1 MCILVFMWVTNNWS
15 GCCLGFRLCY
25 LPLDLFSLAGLP
37 CLGSVRENAL
47 IPDATWY
54 ATWVILKWSSGTHN
68 RKVGPYPCHVSVQT
82 RWYMINPCGLKRE
95 GECSTEEW
103 TTAMAVSSWPWAN
116 STVYIQ
122 KRKQLSQQQIHNTQ
136 WLSLLSLCCLEHRS
150 KDLLVVGIPSTWKT
164 VRHSALGLCLHLT
177 FHCQLPGQFNRF
189 IAYCCQP
196 GHMPPS

>member
-1 MCILVFMWVTNNWS
+1 MFSAS
-15 GCCLGFRLCY
+15 GFKDSQTTLWAIWHKLHEPQVSSFISFHY

-54 ATWVILKWSSGTHN
+54 ATWAILKWSSGTHN
-68 RKVGPYPCHVSVQT
+68 RKVGPYPCHMSVKRT

-103 TTAMAVSSWPWAN
+103 TTAMAVSVWSWAN

-122 KRKQLSQQQIHNTQ
+122 KRKQLSQQQFH
-136 WLSLLSLCCLEHRS
+136 
-150 KDLLVVGIPSTWKT
+150 KT
-164 VRHSALGLCLHLT
+164 VTFITLLMLPRAQIQRPSSGGNTFYLENCQKLCTRPLPAPHSPLST
-177 FHCQLPGQFNRF
+177 PRS
-189 IAYCCQP
+189 I
-196 GHMPPS
+196 

>member
-1 MCILVFMWVTNNWS
+1 MKQMYILVFMWVTNNWS

-54 ATWVILKWSSGTHN
+54 ATWAILKWSSGTHN
-68 RKVGPYPCHVSVQT
+68 RKVGPYPCHVSVQRT

-122 KRKQLSQQQIHNTQ
+122 KRKQLSQQQFH
-136 WLSLLSLCCLEHRS
+136 
-150 KDLLVVGIPSTWKT
+150 KT
-164 VRHSALGLCLHLT
+164 VTFITLLMLPRAQIQRPSSAGNTFYLENCQTLCTRPLPAPHSPLST
-177 FHCQLPGQFNRF
+177 PRS
-189 IAYCCQP
+189 I
-196 GHMPPS
+196 